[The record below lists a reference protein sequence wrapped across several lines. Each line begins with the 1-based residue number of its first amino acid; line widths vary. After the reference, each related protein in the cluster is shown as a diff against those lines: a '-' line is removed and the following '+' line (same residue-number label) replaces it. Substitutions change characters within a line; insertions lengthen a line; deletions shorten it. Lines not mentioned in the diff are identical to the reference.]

1 MTCLE
6 KANAHIVGVL
16 NKNLKFVSYFKLD
29 RAMKF
34 RNIFPKAVF
43 LSLAILTM
51 ASCVTNRK
59 VAYLQDMTHNSQIE
73 LENRFEAVI
82 SPYDELDVIISS
94 FDPELAKPFNIQ
106 NLARVAS
113 GNTGVNQNL
122 AYLVD
127 QYGNIELPVLGTI
140 HAAGLTRLQLQE
152 HVRSML
158 INGGFISDPYV
169 MVRFRDFK
177 IFFLGSNGGKAIT
190 VPNERCTFLE
200 ALALSGDLNI
210 YTNRKKIAVMR
221 EVDGR
226 MVMRYL
232 DPRSSAVFHDPYFM
246 MQQNDF
252 IITQDTHYKNFLDS
266 YQMWSPF
273 ISSLS
278 AISGLAS
285 LYISYRLLRYELNH
299 PNQ

>member
-1 MTCLE
+1 
-6 KANAHIVGVL
+6 
-16 NKNLKFVSYFKLD
+16 
-29 RAMKF
+29 MKF
-34 RNIFPKAVF
+34 KSIFSKAFF
-43 LSLAILTM
+43 LALATFTM

-73 LENRFEAVI
+73 LENKFEAVI
-82 SPYDELDVIISS
+82 SPYDELDIVISCY
-94 FDPELAKPFNIQ
+94 DQELAKPFNIRTITSS
-106 NLARVAS
+106 AGAGS
-113 GNTGVNQNL
+113 YGNAGL

-127 QYGNIELPVLGTI
+127 QYGNIELPVLGVI

-152 HVRSML
+152 HIKGL
-158 INGGFISDPYV
+158 LAGGGFISDPYV

-210 YTNRKKIAVMR
+210 YTQRNKIAVMR

-226 MVMRYL
+226 MVMRFL
-232 DPRSSAVFHDPYFM
+232 DPRSSKVFYDPYFM

-252 IITQDTHYKNFLDS
+252 IITRNSSYKNFLDS
-266 YQMWSPF
+266 YSQWSPF
-273 ISSLS
+273 FSIFGTITS
-278 AISGLAS
+278 LAS
-285 LYISYRLLRYELNH
+285 LYLTIRTFQNTSN
-299 PNQ
+299 